1 MAPGGLFVDAVTGYL
16 TISPQQPQY
25 QTQQPMPTGGMQ
37 VGGGNR
43 NAAGKP
49 LDSNSKRDTCCY
61 ACWCP
66 WIVHG
71 KNKQRLSHLAD
82 TGFPD
87 PDGGACCSGSC
98 WGHCLLTSLI
108 GGGWILQCLNR
119 GDTRGRYG
127 IQGGG
132 CGDCCTSFCCHSCDL
147 VQVSREIM
155 LEEKSSGERY

>member
-1 MAPGGLFVDAVTGYL
+1 MVSVGLFVDTVTGYL
-16 TISPQQPQY
+16 TISPQHPQY

-49 LDSNSKRDTCCY
+49 LDSNSKREWSYGLCGCIDECGTCCY

-66 WIVHG
+66 CIVHG

-108 GGGWILQCLNR
+108 G
-119 GDTRGRYG
+119 
-127 IQGGG
+127 
-132 CGDCCTSFCCHSCDL
+132 DCCTSFCCHPCDL

-155 LEEKSSGERY
+155 LEEKSFGERY